1 MAKKK
6 VKTARSLDEH
16 RELVSDNEA
25 ISVRNQC
32 ELLGLNRSGIYY
44 EPKQESALNLSIM
57 DSLDKEHLEHPTHG
71 VLQLQDYLFTL
82 GFQVNHKKV
91 RRLMKVMRIEAQYP
105 KQNLSKLGKAVYIHP
120 YLLRGLTVERA
131 NQVWSID
138 ITYIAM
144 QKGFMYLTAI
154 IDVYSRY
161 IVGWD
166 LHNTLQAENV
176 KEVLEAAVLKHR
188 KPEIINS
195 DQGSQF
201 TCPLWIEA
209 LKEHGIRI
217 SMDGRRRAI
226 DNIYIERFWR
236 TVKQDYVY
244 MNPCENGLVLYNGIK
259 CFIEYYNNEKSHQGI
274 DRQTPASW
282 YLKPCA

>member
-6 VKTARSLDEH
+6 VQASRSLDEL
-16 RELVSDNEA
+16 RTLVSDNER
-25 ISVRNQC
+25 ISIRNQC
-32 ELLGLNRSGIYY
+32 ELLGINRSGIYY
-44 EPKQESALNLSIM
+44 EPKEESAENLSIM
-57 DSLDKEHLEHPTHG
+57 NALDKEHLQHPTHG

-82 GFQVNHKKV
+82 GFFVNHKKV
-91 RRLMKVMRIEAQYP
+91 RRLMKVLRIEAQYP
-105 KQNLSKLGKAVYIHP
+105 KQNLSKLGKAVYVHP
-120 YLLRGLTVERA
+120 YLLRHLSIERA

-161 IVGWD
+161 IVGWS

-176 KEVLEAAVLKHR
+176 KEVLEAAVTKHG

-209 LKEHGIRI
+209 LKEHGIRV

-236 TVKQDYVY
+236 TIKQDYVY
-244 MNPCENGLVLYNGIK
+244 MYPCENGLVLYNGIK
-259 CFIEYYNNEKSHQGI
+259 WFIEYYNTIKCHQGI
-274 DRQTPASW
+274 GRQTPESR
-282 YLKPCA
+282 YLKASA

>member
-6 VKTARSLDEH
+6 VEAARSLE
-16 RELVSDNEA
+16 EFAALVCDNEK
-25 ISVRNQC
+25 ISICNQC
-32 ELLGLNRSGIYY
+32 ELLGINRSGIYY
-44 EPKQESALNLSIM
+44 KSKDETPENLSIM
-57 DSLDKEHLEHPTHG
+57 GAIDKEHLEHPTHK
-71 VLQLQDYLFTL
+71 VLQLQDYLCTL
-82 GFQVNHKKV
+82 GFLVNHKKV
-91 RRLMKVMRIEAQYP
+91 RRLMRVMRIQAQYP

-120 YLLRGLTVERA
+120 YLLRGLAIERA

-144 QKGFMYLTAI
+144 RKGFMYLTAI
-154 IDVYSRY
+154 IDVYIRY
-161 IVGWD
+161 IVGWG
-166 LHNTLQAENV
+166 LHNTLQTENI
-176 KEVLEAAVLKHR
+176 KEVLEAAVLKHG
-188 KPEIINS
+188 KPEILNS

-209 LKEHGIRI
+209 LKKHSITI

-236 TVKQDYVY
+236 TIKQDYVY
-244 MNPCENGLVLYNGIK
+244 MNPCEDGLELYKGIK
-259 CFIEYYNNEKSHQGI
+259 WFIEYYNTIKSHQGI
-274 DRQTPASW
+274 ERQTPKSR

>member
-1 MAKKK
+1 VAKKK
-6 VKTARSLDEH
+6 VKTTRSLEEL
-16 RELVSDNEA
+16 RALVSDNED

-32 ELLGLNRSGIYY
+32 ELLGINRSGIYY
-44 EPKQESALNLSIM
+44 QTKPESAANLSIM
-57 DSLDKEHLEHPTHG
+57 DALDKEHLEHPTHG
-71 VLQLQDYLFTL
+71 VMQLQDYLFTL
-82 GFQVNHKKV
+82 GFLVNHKKV

-105 KQNLSKLGKAVYIHP
+105 KRNLSKLGKAVYIHP
-120 YLLRGLTVERA
+120 YLLRGLSIERA

-161 IVGWD
+161 IVGWA

-176 KEVLEAAVLKHR
+176 KEVLEAAVLKHG

-201 TCPLWIEA
+201 TCPLWIEV

-236 TVKQDYVY
+236 TIKQDYVY
-244 MNPCENGLVLYNGIK
+244 MYPCENGLELYKGIK
-259 CFIEYYNNEKSHQGI
+259 WFIEYYNTKKFHQGI
-274 DRQTPASW
+274 DRQTPESR